1 LRFNS
6 DDFTARDVDKLSR
19 WTALIA
25 SQGNPMS
32 ILTEDTMKQ
41 SQNFLENADN
51 CGQLAERAADEPT
64 YNRYKRM
71 EAASRALAVEQ
82 DWLNGEID
90 QNARVSEASES
101 VG

>member
-1 LRFNS
+1 
-6 DDFTARDVDKLSR
+6 
-19 WTALIA
+19 
-25 SQGNPMS
+25 MS

-41 SQNFLENADN
+41 SLNFLENADN

-71 EAASRALAVEQ
+71 EAAWRALAVEQ

-90 QNARVSEASES
+90 QNARVSEARSLS
-101 VG
+101 ANCCRNYRQWNIAPASLPIDHD

>member
-1 LRFNS
+1 
-6 DDFTARDVDKLSR
+6 
-19 WTALIA
+19 
-25 SQGNPMS
+25 MS
-32 ILTEDTMKQ
+32 ILAEDIMNQ
-41 SQNFLENADN
+41 SQYFLENAEN
-51 CGQLAERAADEPT
+51 CAQLAERAADEPT

-71 EAASRALAVEQ
+71 EAAWRALAVEQ

>member
-6 DDFTARDVDKLSR
+6 DDFTAGEVDKLSR

-32 ILTEDTMKQ
+32 ILTVDTMKQ
-41 SQNFLENADN
+41 LQNFLENADN

-64 YNRYKRM
+64 YNRYKPHGRLWPL
-71 EAASRALAVEQ
+71 SKT
-82 DWLNGEID
+82 G
-90 QNARVSEASES
+90 
-101 VG
+101 

>member
-1 LRFNS
+1 
-6 DDFTARDVDKLSR
+6 
-19 WTALIA
+19 
-25 SQGNPMS
+25 
-32 ILTEDTMKQ
+32 MKQ
-41 SQNFLENADN
+41 SQNLLENADN

-71 EAASRALAVEQ
+71 EAAWRALAVEQ

-90 QNARVSEASES
+90 QNARFSEASES

>member
-1 LRFNS
+1 
-6 DDFTARDVDKLSR
+6 
-19 WTALIA
+19 
-25 SQGNPMS
+25 MS

-71 EAASRALAVEQ
+71 AGFGR
-82 DWLNGEID
+82 
-90 QNARVSEASES
+90 
-101 VG
+101 

>member
-1 LRFNS
+1 LSGSCFSVLSFGLRFNS
-6 DDFTARDVDKLSR
+6 DDFTARDVGKLSP

-32 ILTEDTMKQ
+32 ILTEDIMKQ
-41 SQNFLENADN
+41 SQNFLESADN

-71 EAASRALAVEQ
+71 EAAWKPHGGLWPLSKT
-82 DWLNGEID
+82 G
-90 QNARVSEASES
+90 
-101 VG
+101 

>member
-32 ILTEDTMKQ
+32 ILTVDTMKQ
-41 SQNFLENADN
+41 LQNFLENADN

-64 YNRYKRM
+64 YNRYKPHGRLWPL
-71 EAASRALAVEQ
+71 S
-82 DWLNGEID
+82 NTG
-90 QNARVSEASES
+90 
-101 VG
+101 

>member
-41 SQNFLENADN
+41 SQNFLEIVAN
-51 CGQLAERAADEPT
+51 CGQLAERAADEST

-71 EAASRALAVEQ
+71 EAA
-82 DWLNGEID
+82 
-90 QNARVSEASES
+90 
-101 VG
+101 

>member
-1 LRFNS
+1 MPLSGSCFSVLSFGLRFNS

-25 SQGNPMS
+25 SQGNSHVHPNGGHHEA
-32 ILTEDTMKQ
+32 IAE
-41 SQNFLENADN
+41 FLRER
-51 CGQLAERAADEPT
+51 GQLAERAADEPT

-71 EAASRALAVEQ
+71 EAAWRALAVEQ

-90 QNARVSEASES
+90 
-101 VG
+101 

>member
-1 LRFNS
+1 
-6 DDFTARDVDKLSR
+6 
-19 WTALIA
+19 
-25 SQGNPMS
+25 
-32 ILTEDTMKQ
+32 MKQ

-82 DWLNGEID
+82 DWLNGELI
-90 QNARVSEASES
+90 RTRES
-101 VG
+101 VKRASLSANCCRNYRQWNIAPASLPLDHA